1 MFAWFK
7 KKEVV
12 EESEESRSKVR
23 VRCEQGE
30 WFLEVKEE
38 CGNGWYCWRVVERSD
53 TRAGLDQPLDKW
65 RNKLYYLHN
74 GTVEYY

>member
-1 MFAWFK
+1 MFGWFK

-23 VRCEQGE
+23 IRCEDGE
-30 WFLEVKEE
+30 WCLEVKESLD
-38 CGNGWYCWRVVERSD
+38 GRQYWRVVERSD
-53 TRAGLDQPLDKW
+53 TRAGLDRPLDKW

>member
-1 MFAWFK
+1 MFGWFK

-23 VRCEQGE
+23 IRCEQGE
-30 WFLEVKEE
+30 WFLEVKKERANMYYYWE
-38 CGNGWYCWRVVERSD
+38 VVERSD
-53 TRAGLDQPLDKW
+53 TRAGLDRSLDKW